1 MHAAAV
7 PHRPAEF
14 SISHHDKAPASHQH
28 TTPPTPDRNT
38 AKMPREAEPSLNEKA
53 FVLQA
58 IEDKKRLDGREFD
71 EYRPLELT
79 FGDEHGVADVKLGK
93 TR

>member
-1 MHAAAV
+1 MHAGRRHS
-7 PHRPAEF
+7 PPGRIFDIPPRR
-14 SISHHDKAPASHQH
+14 SSRIPPTHD
-28 TTPPTPDRNT
+28 PPTPDRNT